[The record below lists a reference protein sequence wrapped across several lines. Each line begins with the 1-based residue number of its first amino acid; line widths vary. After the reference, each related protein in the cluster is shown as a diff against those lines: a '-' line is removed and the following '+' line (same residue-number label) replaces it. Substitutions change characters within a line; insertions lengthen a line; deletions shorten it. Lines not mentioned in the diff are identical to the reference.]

1 MYLSK
6 LGPGP
11 GPVLRPRVLSL
22 FTVVKFSNS
31 ACSSRHGSNG
41 TCYTAA
47 ECAAHGGRASG
58 SCAHGFGSCCV
69 FSAGCGEETRQNG
82 SYLALDTAAT
92 DSAAAA
98 RSCRFR
104 VCAASAAVCKL
115 RLDFESLTLTGPQQD
130 NYTNAVDSVVKN
142 SHSIVGQVMMM
153 MMMMVMMVMM
163 ISA

>member
-1 MYLSK
+1 MYLQIYRYIPIQPADMYLYLSY
-6 LGPGP
+6 LGSGP

-41 TCYTAA
+41 TCYTAV

-82 SYLALDTAAT
+82 SYLALDTAAS
-92 DSAAAA
+92 DSAAQ
-98 RSCRFR
+98 SCRLR

-115 RLDFESLTLTGPQQD
+115 RLDFESL
-130 NYTNAVDSVVKN
+130 
-142 SHSIVGQVMMM
+142 
-153 MMMMVMMVMM
+153 
-163 ISA
+163 